1 MLLVLQRPYILI
13 RIALLLLIVTY
24 MDYKTLCNDILNL
37 DPKVRYAGICD
48 DTGEIKYGGQRE
60 GIKNLLSPEETKKSN
75 LQALARWG
83 LRNALSPKTGKG
95 KYAMAEYEKLK
106 RITVPLEGDH
116 LLLVTT
122 EADADHGKIIVSVL
136 KLLAS

>member
-13 RIALLLLIVTY
+13 RIAVLLLIVTY

-83 LRNALSPKTGKG
+83 LRNSLSPKTGKG